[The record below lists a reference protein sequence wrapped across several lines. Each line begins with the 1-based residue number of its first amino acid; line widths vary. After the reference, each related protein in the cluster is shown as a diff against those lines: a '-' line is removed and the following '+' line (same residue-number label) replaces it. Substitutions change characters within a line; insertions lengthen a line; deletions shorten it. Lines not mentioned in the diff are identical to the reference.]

1 MWGLSGSMGPAAY
14 FSILR
19 VIDEEGQKRSV
30 CGFLV
35 LVCWTGMAYLSRW
48 GLVHSL
54 LFPPRSGN
62 KSKVKINFIRKF
74 HRQGVGI

>member
-48 GLVHSL
+48 GFHPKFIPSCSHLEAVI
-54 LFPPRSGN
+54 
-62 KSKVKINFIRKF
+62 KVK
-74 HRQGVGI
+74 